1 MQLEK
6 RAQPAAVQLL
16 DDFSFY
22 KKEVISSSL
31 LKDASPYL
39 FPLDQ
44 HKGEFEFMKPK
55 VTIKGLTCL
64 TKALSLTPPLPARPD
79 LCPGTE
85 SSWELRSM
93 QGVCGT
99 AETLHSLWAR
109 KSLVWQ
115 YLGPDSVCVL
125 RSRKRDGDRPPHA
138 FPGQTVRELVAPQ
151 KAEMQYYRHLSAY
164 LPIAK

>member
-6 RAQPAAVQLL
+6 CAQPAAAQLL

-31 LKDASPYL
+31 LKDASSYL
-39 FPLDQ
+39 FPLAQ

-55 VTIKGLTCL
+55 VTVKGLTRL
-64 TKALSLTPPLPARPD
+64 TKALVLTPSLPACAD

-93 QGVCGT
+93 QGTCGA
-99 AETLHSLWAR
+99 AETLHSLWAPE
-109 KSLVWQ
+109 SLMCGNTW
-115 YLGPDSVCVL
+115 
-125 RSRKRDGDRPPHA
+125 
-138 FPGQTVRELVAPQ
+138 GQTVCACSAPGKQ
-151 KAEMQYYRHLSAY
+151 LGIDDPCIPWSDWERAG
-164 LPIAK
+164 